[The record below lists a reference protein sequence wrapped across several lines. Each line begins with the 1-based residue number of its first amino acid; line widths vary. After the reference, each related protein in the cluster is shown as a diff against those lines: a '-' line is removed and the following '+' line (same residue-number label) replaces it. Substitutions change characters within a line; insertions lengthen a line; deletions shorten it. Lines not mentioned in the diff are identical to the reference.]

1 MMQKPHTNKHNATVV
16 LMKNW
21 NIKRKTVRSKLRM
34 KKRTGRK
41 KIIWFNS
48 HSSLSVKTNIG
59 IFFKKNSK
67 KHFLKANPLS
77 KIFNKN
83 TKRISYSCTR
93 NMKQHNLII
102 KLTSHAI
109 LTTSINTYIYIY
121 IYIIYIYIK
130 YI

>member
-1 MMQKPHTNKHNATVV
+1 M
-16 LMKNW
+16 
-21 NIKRKTVRSKLRM
+21 RSKLRM

-59 IFFKKNSK
+59 IFLKKNSK

-109 LTTSINTYIYIY
+109 LTTSISTYIYMCVCVCVCVCVY
-121 IYIIYIYIK
+121 ICIIVIVADIRK
-130 YI
+130 ENL

>member
-1 MMQKPHTNKHNATVV
+1 M
-16 LMKNW
+16 
-21 NIKRKTVRSKLRM
+21 RSKLRM

-59 IFFKKNSK
+59 IFLKKNSK

-109 LTTSINTYIYIY
+109 DDEHKYIYIY
-121 IYIIYIYIK
+121 IYVCVCVCVCWCVCVCVCVYICIIVIVADIRK
-130 YI
+130 EK